1 MLKVK
6 RLRLSRMRCQSC
18 EEFWREVFVLRVVTL
33 FIFRQRALVEKSSTL
48 FFFSQERPEGPL
60 HQRSPFFFSPVWRTA
75 FSDLENQLKQDGPLF
90 FFRWETGP
98 PFFFRQ
104 GFREPDWTSDCRA
117 SILHTWSTE
126 RSLKENTYPSP
137 GAYVR
142 HINFKVREG
151 MCSVLRCVHRLS
163 KSDRP

>member
-18 EEFWREVFVLRVVTL
+18 EEFWRDVFVFESRYPFYFFAKRSWL
-33 FIFRQRALVEKSSTL
+33 KSIHS
-48 FFFSQERPEGPL
+48 FFFQERPEGPL
-60 HQRSPFFFSPVWRTA
+60 HQWSPFFFFSMENSFQRFGEPTETGRT
-75 FSDLENQLKQDGPLF
+75 SF
-90 FFRWETGP
+90 FFQMGNRTSF
-98 PFFFRQ
+98 FFFRQ

-151 MCSVLRCVHRLS
+151 MRSVLRCVHRLS